1 MKKLIEY
8 IKEAL
13 ILEGGTSVNG
23 AEPIR
28 GDLAK
33 PVADEIISKLKD
45 KFNCKC
51 ATLGSVGKKTKDQTS
66 GDIDIAIEMSW
77 EDHEKVLNFIKSEY
91 PDAPMG
97 NVVPSLQ
104 VFNFGYTYDDNGKNK
119 IVQVDFM
126 FVPDVEFAEFAYHS
140 PDFNKNESK
149 YKGMYASTLMMAIV
163 ANTPIDKKPILYTK
177 DDYDGSYEGQKK
189 EWWQYNLNQ
198 GKGLQILHKTTEGKS
213 KPVGAKTI
221 DREVVTTNV
230 DKIVKT
236 CLGDEATKEITY
248 TFENLLGFITSD
260 KYPYR
265 SVEQLEKIKDHFM
278 TNQQAKGK
286 TSEELW
292 NEFGKMFDE
301 AIKLC
306 K

>member
-1 MKKLIEY
+1 MKTLNQY

-13 ILEGGTSVNG
+13 VLEGGTSVSG

-33 PVADEIISKLKD
+33 PVADEIINKLKD
-45 KFNCKC
+45 KFDCKC

-97 NVVPSLQ
+97 NVVSSLQ
-104 VFNFGYTYDDNGKNK
+104 VFNFGYTYDDDGKNK

-140 PDFNKNESK
+140 PDFTKNESK

-177 DDYDGSYEGQKK
+177 DDYDGKYEGEKK
-189 EWWQYNLNQ
+189 EWWQYNFSQ
-198 GKGLQILHKTTEGKS
+198 SKGLQILHKSTEGKS
-213 KPVGAKTI
+213 KPINAKTI
-221 DREVVTTNV
+221 DREEVTTKV
-230 DKIVKT
+230 DKIVEI
-236 CLGDEATKEITY
+236 CLGKEANKEICY

-260 KYPYR
+260 KYSYR
-265 SVEQLEKIKDHFM
+265 SKERLEKIKEHFM
-278 TNQQAKGK
+278 GNAQTKGK
-286 TSEELW
+286 TSPEMWE
-292 NEFGKMFDE
+292 EFGKMFDE